1 MGGCFSKYSEKK
13 KNLVFSLERNDSTYK
28 KFDNIHNL
36 YTYLPE
42 NMEGTDN
49 KGYGNY
55 GGMNYDRRRLSV
67 SQSDPVNGS
76 NSGDTPRG
84 RTIFKASYKDTPPGR
99 YSNLVSPLSSGG
111 FGSGV
116 DMTYELN
123 HKNPAEYEIGSS
135 RRLSVTG
142 MLSQRTQE
150 TFESKAE
157 EIIGD
162 DPVNSEL
169 QKGIGYVCR
178 KGLKPESPNQ
188 DDFFILKTENWGLYG
203 VFDGHGP
210 FGHDVSNF
218 IQKDMPALILKD
230 KQWKTHPQEV
240 LHYAFIKANQ
250 RLQEH
255 VMDTNQFDCSL
266 SGTTATV
273 IIHLPLEN
281 RIIAAHVGDSRSV
294 LARWSRSGRVLE
306 AVDLTNDHKPN
317 SESEKR
323 RIIAAG
329 GQVKRIEGDIPYR
342 VFIKGKMYPGLAMS
356 RAIGDTLGYQAGII
370 PEPDISTFQIQP
382 EKDAFILICSDG
394 VWEFISSQEA
404 VDIVA
409 EGGSSDAQLSAE
421 KLAREAWR
429 RWIQE
434 EGNVVDDI
442 TVQVIYLRS

>member
-1 MGGCFSKYSEKK
+1 MGGCFSKRLVNKK
-13 KNLVFSLERNDSTYK
+13 KLVFSQEKNSSTV
-28 KFDNIHNL
+28 DLPNTTPNL
-36 YTYLPE
+36 CLNPYE
-42 NMEGTDN
+42 NMEGSN
-49 KGYGNY
+49 KVFSNY
-55 GGMNYDRRRLSV
+55 SGVNYDRRRLSV
-67 SQSDPVNGS
+67 SQSDPVNDS
-76 NSGDTPRG
+76 DMTDMPRG
-84 RTIFKASYKDTPPGR
+84 RAIFKTSYKDSPHYKPLEFTPPNGIYNGR
-99 YSNLVSPLSSGG
+99 SGINSLRTDS
-111 FGSGV
+111 F
-116 DMTYELN
+116 EL
-123 HKNPAEYEIGSS
+123 GSS
-135 RRLSVTG
+135 RRRLSVTG

-157 EIIGD
+157 EVIGD
-162 DPVNSEL
+162 DSGNSEL
-169 QKGIGYVCR
+169 QRGIGYVCR

-188 DDFFILKTENWGLYG
+188 DDFFILKTEHWGLYG

-218 IQKDMPALILKD
+218 IQKDMPTLILKD
-230 KQWKTHPQEV
+230 KQWKTHPQDV

-255 VMDTNQFDCSL
+255 VLETNQFDCSL

-273 IIHLPLEN
+273 ILHLPLEN
-281 RIIAAHVGDSRSV
+281 RIITAHVGDSRSV

-356 RAIGDTLGYQAGII
+356 RAIGDTIGYQAGII
-370 PEPDISTFQIQP
+370 PEPDINTFQIQP

-404 VDIVA
+404 VDIIA
-409 EGGSSDAQLSAE
+409 EGGSSNAQLSAE

-442 TVQVIYLRS
+442 TVQVIYLQS

>member
-1 MGGCFSKYSEKK
+1 MGGCFSKKSINKE
-13 KNLVFSLERNDSTYK
+13 NLVFSQEKNNCVS
-28 KFDNIHNL
+28 NL
-36 YTYLPE
+36 PNTVTNFSMNPYT
-42 NMEGTDN
+42 NMDGGN
-49 KGYGNY
+49 KGFSNY
-55 GGMNYDRRRLSV
+55 SAVNYDRRRLSV
-67 SQSDPVNGS
+67 SQSDPVNDS
-76 NSGDTPRG
+76 DINDIPRG
-84 RTIFKASYKDTPPGR
+84 RAVFNASYKDSPQFKPSEFITP
-99 YSNLVSPLSSGG
+99 SGIHNG
-111 FGSGV
+111 ILNDFNNQKTDSF
-116 DMTYELN
+116 ELGN
-123 HKNPAEYEIGSS
+123 SR

-142 MLSQRTQE
+142 MLSQRAQE

-157 EIIGD
+157 EVIGND
-162 DPVNSEL
+162 SGNSEL
-169 QKGIGYVCR
+169 QRGIGYVCR

-188 DDFFILKTENWGLYG
+188 DDFFILKTENWGLFG

-230 KQWKTHPQEV
+230 KQWKTHPQDV

-255 VMDTNQFDCSL
+255 VLETNQFDCSL

-273 IIHLPLEN
+273 ILHLPLEN

-370 PEPDISTFQIQP
+370 PEPDINTFQIQP

-442 TVQVIYLRS
+442 TVQVIYLQS

>member
-1 MGGCFSKYSEKK
+1 MGGCLSKKSVRE
-13 KNLVFSLERNDSTYK
+13 NEFVFSPERNNSAG
-28 KFDNIHNL
+28 NL
-36 YTYLPE
+36 LNLFPNSLLNSCE
-42 NMEGTDN
+42 KMEGSG
-49 KGYGNY
+49 KGYPNY
-55 GGMNYDRRRLSV
+55 TGINYDRRRLSV
-67 SQSDPVNGS
+67 SQSDPVNDS
-76 NSGDTPRG
+76 DVADTPRG
-84 RTIFKASYKDTPPGR
+84 RAMFKASYKDSPMYKNSELMPPNA
-99 YSNLVSPLSSGG
+99 SNSIGNCSSIQGAN
-111 FGSGV
+111 SL
-116 DMTYELN
+116 ELGN
-123 HKNPAEYEIGSS
+123 SR

-142 MLSQRTQE
+142 VLSQRAQE

-162 DPVNSEL
+162 ESGNSEL
-169 QKGIGYVCR
+169 QRGIGYVCR

-218 IQKDMPALILKD
+218 IQKDMPSLILKD

-255 VMDTNQFDCSL
+255 VLETNQFDCSL

-273 IIHLPLEN
+273 ILHLPLEN
-281 RIIAAHVGDSRSV
+281 QIIAAHVGDSRSV

-306 AVDLTNDHKPN
+306 AIDLTHDHKPN

-342 VFIKGKMYPGLAMS
+342 VFIKGRMYPGLAMS

-370 PEPDISTFQIQP
+370 PEPDINTFQIQP

-442 TVQVIYLRS
+442 TVQVIYLHS

>member
-1 MGGCFSKYSEKK
+1 MGGCSSKELLNRDKFV
-13 KNLVFSLERNDSTYK
+13 LSLENKRSVDSSYK
-28 KFDNIHNL
+28 LMPNNFDSYGNASMEGNR
-36 YTYLPE
+36 TYLNPIC
-42 NMEGTDN
+42 G
-49 KGYGNY
+49 
-55 GGMNYDRRRLSV
+55 NYDRRRLSV
-67 SQSDPVNGS
+67 SQSDPVVNDGV
-76 NSGDTPRG
+76 NPETPRG
-84 RTIFKASYKDTPPGR
+84 RTLFKTYRDQISSDKGRNLPGTDK
-99 YSNLVSPLSSGG
+99 L
-111 FGSGV
+111 
-116 DMTYELN
+116 ELGN
-123 HKNPAEYEIGSS
+123 SR
-135 RRLSVTG
+135 RRLSVAG
-142 MLSQRTQE
+142 VLSQKTQE
-150 TFESKAE
+150 TFESKVE
-157 EIIGD
+157 EISGD
-162 DPVNSEL
+162 DLGNAEL
-169 QKGIGYVCR
+169 QRGIGYVCR

-218 IQKDMPALILKD
+218 IQKDMPSLILKD

-255 VMDTNQFDCSL
+255 ALETNQFDCSL

-273 IIHLPLEN
+273 VLHLPREN
-281 RIIAAHVGDSRSV
+281 RVVAAHVGDSRSV

-323 RIIAAG
+323 RIVAAG

-370 PEPDISTFQIQP
+370 PEPDINTFQIQP
-382 EKDAFILICSDG
+382 EKDSFILICSDG

-409 EGGSSDAQLSAE
+409 EGGSAGAQMSAE

-442 TVQVIYLRS
+442 TVQVIYLQS

>member
-1 MGGCFSKYSEKK
+1 MGGCSSKELISRNKFV
-13 KNLVFSLERNDSTYK
+13 LSLENKHSVENSYK
-28 KFDNIHNL
+28 LMPINL
-36 YTYLPE
+36 
-42 NMEGTDN
+42 
-49 KGYGNY
+49 GNY
-55 GGMNYDRRRLSV
+55 GNVSMEGNRAYLNPIGGNYDRRRLSV
-67 SQSDPVNGS
+67 SQSDPVINDS
-76 NSGDTPRG
+76 AHSETPRG
-84 RTIFKASYKDTPPGR
+84 RTLFKTYKEQS
-99 YSNLVSPLSSGG
+99 SNDKSKNLLGT
-111 FGSGV
+111 
-116 DMTYELN
+116 DQLELGN
-123 HKNPAEYEIGSS
+123 SR
-135 RRLSVTG
+135 RRLSVAG
-142 MLSQRTQE
+142 VLSQKTQE
-150 TFESKAE
+150 TFESKVE
-157 EIIGD
+157 EISGD
-162 DPVNSEL
+162 DFGSDEL
-169 QKGIGYVCR
+169 QRGIGYVCR

-218 IQKDMPALILKD
+218 IQKDMPSLILKD
-230 KQWKTHPQEV
+230 KQWRTHPQEV

-255 VMDTNQFDCSL
+255 VLETNQFDCSL

-273 IIHLPLEN
+273 ILHLPREN
-281 RIIAAHVGDSRSV
+281 RIVTAHVGDSRSV

-370 PEPDISTFQIQP
+370 PEPDINTFQIQP
-382 EKDAFILICSDG
+382 EKDSFILICSDG

-409 EGGSSDAQLSAE
+409 EGGSSGAQMSAE

-442 TVQVIYLRS
+442 TVQVIYLQS

>member
-1 MGGCFSKYSEKK
+1 MGGCFSKKSINKK
-13 KNLVFSLERNDSTYK
+13 SSSAGD
-28 KFDNIHNL
+28 
-36 YTYLPE
+36 LPNTVPNFFLNSYE
-42 NMEGTDN
+42 NMEGSN
-49 KGYGNY
+49 KVFPNY
-55 GGMNYDRRRLSV
+55 SGVNYDRRRLSV
-67 SQSDPVNGS
+67 SQSDPVNDS
-76 NSGDTPRG
+76 DITDIPRG
-84 RTIFKASYKDTPPGR
+84 RAVFKASYKDSPNFKPSEFNPPNR
-99 YSNLVSPLSSGG
+99 IYNGG
-111 FGSGV
+111 NNIYNQGTDSF
-116 DMTYELN
+116 ELGN
-123 HKNPAEYEIGSS
+123 SR

-157 EIIGD
+157 EVIGD
-162 DPVNSEL
+162 DSGNSEL
-169 QKGIGYVCR
+169 QRGIGYVCR

-230 KQWKTHPQEV
+230 KQWKTHPQDV

-255 VMDTNQFDCSL
+255 VLETNQFDCSL

-273 IIHLPLEN
+273 ILHLPLEN
-281 RIIAAHVGDSRSV
+281 RIVTAHVGDSRSV

-370 PEPDISTFQIQP
+370 PEPDINTFQIQP

-404 VDIVA
+404 VDIIA

-442 TVQVIYLRS
+442 TVQVIYLHS